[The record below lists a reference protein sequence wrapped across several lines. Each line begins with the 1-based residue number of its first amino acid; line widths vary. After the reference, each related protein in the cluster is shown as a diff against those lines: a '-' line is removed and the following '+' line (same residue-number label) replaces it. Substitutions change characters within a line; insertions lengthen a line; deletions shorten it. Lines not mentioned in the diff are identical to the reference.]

1 MRKLRRIMLD
11 LLLVTL
17 LAGSAAVSLGQLTV
31 PAKAAPCEGLACT
44 EQQDCG
50 SKCFCNRPSGFCY
63 LDQEG
68 ELN

>member
-11 LLLVTL
+11 LLLLAL
-17 LAGSAAVSLGQLTV
+17 LVGCSAVSLGQLNVT
-31 PAKAAPCEGLACT
+31 AKAAPCEGLACT

-63 LDQEG
+63 LDEQEI
-68 ELN
+68 E